1 MSKGGIKLK
10 VDLMSQS
17 LNHKGTE
24 VFKKAMTVHL
34 YVVDTPDVHMPPVI
48 TKFFIYL
55 IYNHGD
61 RSSVSFQMAAWLK
74 LKDGR

>member
-1 MSKGGIKLK
+1 MSQGGIKLK
-10 VDLMSQS
+10 VDLMSPS

-34 YVVDTPDVHMPPVI
+34 SVVDTPDVHMPPVI

-55 IYNHGD
+55 IYNRGD
-61 RSSVSFQMAAWLK
+61 RFSVSFQMAAWLK
-74 LKDGR
+74 LKGGR